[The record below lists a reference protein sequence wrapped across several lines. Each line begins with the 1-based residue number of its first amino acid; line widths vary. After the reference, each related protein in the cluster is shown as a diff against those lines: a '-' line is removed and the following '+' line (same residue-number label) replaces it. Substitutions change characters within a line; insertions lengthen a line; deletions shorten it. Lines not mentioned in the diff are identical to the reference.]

1 MVGSYEPG
9 QKLKLRDIARRF
21 GVSVTPVREALGRLV
36 SEQALVQLDHRSV
49 SVPVMDLAH
58 FDEVRD
64 LRLQIE
70 GMAAER
76 AARAACAAE
85 IDALEAIHARLML
98 GRNRGCATTILRENG
113 LFHLNLCRAAQAEVH
128 LQLVETLWLQCG
140 PLMHGM
146 TRWPVARP
154 KQHPHADVID
164 ALRRRDGRSARAAIE
179 QDILMSMAAL
189 RAYLISR
196 SDQANAAAP
205 SCAALSPPVG

>member
-21 GVSVTPVREALGRLV
+21 EVSVTPVREALGRLV

-49 SVPVMDLAH
+49 SVPLMDLAR

-76 AARAACAAE
+76 AAQAAGKAE
-85 IDALEAIHARLML
+85 IDALEAIQARLMQ
-98 GRNRGCATTILRENG
+98 GRSRGCATTILRENG
-113 LFHLNLCRAAQAEVH
+113 LFHLALCQAAQAEVH

-154 KQHPHADVID
+154 EQHPHMDVIA
-164 ALRRRDGRSARAAIE
+164 ALRHQDGRRARAAIE

-196 SDQANAAAP
+196 SEQSAGVGLAATLTSLP
-205 SCAALSPPVG
+205 MR

>member
-1 MVGSYEPG
+1 MAGSYEPG

-21 GVSVTPVREALGRLV
+21 EVSVTPVREALGRLV

-49 SVPVMDLAH
+49 SVPLMDLAR

-76 AARAACAAE
+76 AARTAGAAE
-85 IDALEAIHARLML
+85 IDALEAVHTRLMR

-113 LFHLNLCRAAQAEVH
+113 LFHLTLCRAAQAEVH

-146 TRWPVARP
+146 TRWPVVRP
-154 KQHPHADVID
+154 EQHPHEDVIG
-164 ALRRRDGRSARAAIE
+164 ALRRRDGRSARTAIE
-179 QDILMSMAAL
+179 QDILMSMTAL
-189 RAYLISR
+189 RAYLGSR
-196 SDQANAAAP
+196 SEQAEVAGPARTVISLP
-205 SCAALSPPVG
+205 TR